1 METMR
6 GITRERG
13 SSLIV
18 AVHDL
23 NLAYRYADIV
33 LVLSRGRMVGY
44 GKPDAV
50 LTPACI
56 RDVYGVDS
64 FLVGNE
70 WGKFIV
76 PFRARPAGD

>member
-6 GITRERG
+6 GITREQG
-13 SSLIV
+13 SSMII

-33 LVLSRGRMVGY
+33 LVLSHGRMVGY
-44 GKPDAV
+44 GKPDLV
-50 LTPACI
+50 LTPECI

-64 FLVGNE
+64 FLVENE
-70 WGKFIV
+70 WGKFIL
-76 PFRARPAGD
+76 PFRARPPP